1 MTLQAM
7 NRSAANP
14 APEDVIRAFTAL
26 FGGEPTFFARAPG
39 RVNLIGEHTDYNDG
53 LVLPVAIDRHVV
65 IAGRPAPGGPIRLH
79 ATAYKELAEFPVGN
93 PAEAAVPGW
102 ARYPQGVA
110 DGLARRF
117 TLSGLDGVIAADL
130 PTGSGLSSS
139 AALEVASSLAFESAA
154 VHSLPARE
162 RALLC
167 HRAEVEFV
175 GVPCGIMDQF
185 ASALCR
191 KGHALFIDCRSQ
203 ETHHI
208 PLSQELIIAVCDTG
222 VRRTLAAS
230 LYAERRRECAAAVAM
245 LAAKRSGMT
254 SMRDVGIDDLALI
267 AELPDPLRA
276 RARHVVTENARVVQ
290 AAQALESGEYER
302 LADLFLA
309 SHQSLRNDYAVSS
322 PELDAMV
329 EAALAS
335 PGCVAA
341 RMTGAGFGGSV
352 VALVQRSLQDRFLS
366 TVALEYRSHARRD
379 GVFFLTHAADGAQT
393 VEVR

>member
-1 MTLQAM
+1 M
-7 NRSAANP
+7 NRSAVNP
-14 APEDVIRAFTAL
+14 PPEDVIRAFTAL

-53 LVLPVAIDRHVV
+53 LVLPVAIERHVV
-65 IAGRPAPGGPIRLH
+65 IAGRRVPGGPIRLY
-79 ATAYKELAEFPVGN
+79 ASSYKELAVFPTGD
-93 PAEAAVPGW
+93 PAQAAVPLW

-110 DGLARRF
+110 VGLARRF
-117 TLSGLDGVIAADL
+117 TLGGLDGVIAAEL
-130 PTGSGLSSS
+130 PAGSGLSSS
-139 AALEVASSLAFESAA
+139 AALEIVSSMALESAA
-154 VHSLPARE
+154 AHSLPARE

-185 ASALCR
+185 ASALGR
-191 KGHALFIDCRSQ
+191 EGHALFIDCRSQ

-230 LYAERRRECAAAVAM
+230 SYAERRRECAAAVAM
-245 LAAKRSGMT
+245 LAAKRSGIT
-254 SMRDVGIDDLALI
+254 SLRDVTTDDLGII
-267 AELPDPLRA
+267 AELPDPPRQ

-302 LADLFLA
+302 LRDLFLA

-352 VALVQRSLQDRFLS
+352 VALVQRSLQDRFLDA
-366 TVALEYRSHARRD
+366 VAFEYQSRTQREGA
-379 GVFFLTHAADGAQT
+379 FFLTQAADGAAIL
-393 VEVR
+393 EIS